1 MVGHFLRFESGAA
14 EYDAIDARV
23 VVDDAFKGC
32 VFIFGMNEIIDVVDI
47 LSTFVAWAYY
57 YLFIIV

>member
-1 MVGHFLRFESGAA
+1 MRFESGAA

-32 VFIFGMNEIIDVVDI
+32 VFIFGMNEVIDVVDI
-47 LSTFVAWAYY
+47 LSTFVA
-57 YLFIIV
+57 